1 MQQVFKLTL
10 ILMITTTCGQNNEDT
25 TIIPLE
31 DEEGSTIVVPQEDPP
46 SHTPSHKTVGL
57 SDKDRKDLGNMVLV
71 DLLCVKLSPTVIPS
85 CVINRKKLDAFLVKK
100 KHLLG
105 TQQSSLDPE
114 STGNGTP
121 LPSTPHSRSAENQP
135 ADLGV
140 EGNPAKTVFFP
151 TDLLSLLGQRSVPG
165 QSSSNWTKLFSVF
178 STILQKAPQLR
189 VPNLDFPGL
198 KDYLLNHQLG
208 ENSLQTLLGLVVS
221 KSVTLLHDKLDQA
234 SARME
239 KPLATIGKV
248 EMYSVLA
255 FGALLTIAVM
265 MCLCWVSQNVAA
277 WKEKRKANKE
287 LRRQARAS
295 RLLHGLQQARFR
307 QQTGEAEVRLMSA

>member
-1 MQQVFKLTL
+1 MQQAFKLTL
-10 ILMITTTCGQNNEDT
+10 ILMITATFGQNSEDT

-46 SHTPSHKTVGL
+46 SHTPSHKPVGL

-105 TQQSSLDPE
+105 TQQISLDPE
-114 STGNGTP
+114 SPGNGTP
-121 LPSTPHSRSAENQP
+121 LSSTPHSRSTENQP
-135 ADLGV
+135 ADLGG

-234 SARME
+234 SARMK

-277 WKEKRKANKE
+277 WKERRRANKE

-307 QQTGEAEVRLMSA
+307 QQAGEAEVRLMSA

>member
-1 MQQVFKLTL
+1 MQQAFKLTL
-10 ILMITTTCGQNNEDT
+10 ILMITATFGQNSEDT

-57 SDKDRKDLGNMVLV
+57 SDKDRKDLGNMMLV
-71 DLLCVKLSPTVIPS
+71 DLLCFKLSPTVIPS

-100 KHLLG
+100 KNLLG
-105 TQQSSLDPE
+105 TQQVSLDPE
-114 STGNGTP
+114 SPGNDTP
-121 LPSTPHSRSAENQP
+121 LSSTPHSRSTENEP
-135 ADLGV
+135 VDLEV
-140 EGNPAKTVFFP
+140 EGNLAKTGFFP

-165 QSSSNWTKLFSVF
+165 QSSSNWTNLFSVF

-208 ENSLQTLLGLVVS
+208 ENSLQTLLGLVIS
-221 KSVTLLHDKLDQA
+221 KSVTLLHDKLNQA

-255 FGALLTIAVM
+255 FGVLLTIAVM

-307 QQTGEAEVRLMSA
+307 QQAGEAEVRLMSA

>member
-1 MQQVFKLTL
+1 MQQASKLTL
-10 ILMITTTCGQNNEDT
+10 ILMITATFGQNSEDT

-46 SHTPSHKTVGL
+46 SHTPSHKPVGL
-57 SDKDRKDLGNMVLV
+57 SDEDRKDLGNMVLV

-121 LPSTPHSRSAENQP
+121 LSSTPHSRSTENQP

-140 EGNPAKTVFFP
+140 EGNLAKTVFFP

-165 QSSSNWTKLFSVF
+165 QSPSNWTKLFSVF

-277 WKEKRKANKE
+277 WKERRRANKE

-307 QQTGEAEVRLMSA
+307 QQAGEAGVRLMSA

>member
-1 MQQVFKLTL
+1 
-10 ILMITTTCGQNNEDT
+10 MITATFGQNSEDT
-25 TIIPLE
+25 TITPLE

-46 SHTPSHKTVGL
+46 SHTPSHKPVGL

-100 KHLLG
+100 KNLLG
-105 TQQSSLDPE
+105 TQQVSLDPE
-114 STGNGTP
+114 SPGNDTP
-121 LPSTPHSRSAENQP
+121 LSSTPHSRSTENEP
-135 ADLGV
+135 VDLEV
-140 EGNPAKTVFFP
+140 EGNLAKTGFFP

-208 ENSLQTLLGLVVS
+208 ENSLQTLLGLVIS
-221 KSVTLLHDKLDQA
+221 KSVTLLHDKLNQA

-277 WKEKRKANKE
+277 WKERRRANKE

-307 QQTGEAEVRLMSA
+307 QQAGEAEVRLMSA